1 MPSYHEHCGKPG
13 PKSLSY
19 IPPPEARLF
28 KSRSA
33 PGSPLF
39 DRNQHFSRSAKGSA
53 SFREPRHTRAS
64 FLLRESQLK
73 KAEKY
78 KDEKGP
84 KIGRS
89 KSFTSR
95 ITSKLYSRTEQK
107 NSLGKSWHP
116 KCLKCEECGKVLNP
130 GQHSEHRG
138 IPYCNIPC
146 YSLLFG
152 PGGYGRGGVE
162 SHQKLGFQTTL
173 TPDQVALRNELLP
186 KLQHYNEH
194 YESDKKRAL
203 QLASKEANGKL
214 IIEGVLRVYWGLKN
228 PVTLAPLCGKN
239 DRAFKLFHPVS
250 NQKLSRSETVKQLRS
265 QSLITDEKLAD
276 RALKKAARGKPRSN
290 SEEKLGRRHTMSH
303 SDRKKRPAKSSL
315 EPTRFI
321 PPYGTSTTLRLTSK
335 IPTPDVVKMI
345 LTKFQIADPCD
356 KFTLFV
362 KYENGEIRRLCN
374 GEGPLMIR
382 LRLGPAEDLARIYLM
397 EDKKDTA
404 IGREV
409 AQYIHFATPVL
420 QAFIVKFNEEEEREL
435 QKIKDRYREYKKH
448 LQAIIQEISSTS

>member
-1 MPSYHEHCGKPG
+1 MPSYHENCGKPG
-13 PKSLSY
+13 PKSLSW

-39 DRNQHFSRSAKGSA
+39 DRNEHFSRSAKGSA

-64 FLLRESQLK
+64 FLMRESQMK

-78 KDEKGP
+78 KNEKGA

-95 ITSKLYSRTEQK
+95 ITSKLYNRTEQK
-107 NSLGKSWHP
+107 HSLGKSWHP
-116 KCLKCEECGKVLNP
+116 KCLKCEECGKILNP

-162 SHQKLGFQTTL
+162 SHQKLGFQATL
-173 TPDQVALRNELLP
+173 PPDQIALRNELLP
-186 KLQHYNEH
+186 KLRYYNEH
-194 YESDKKRAL
+194 YESDKKKAL
-203 QLASKEANGKL
+203 QLVSKEANGKL
-214 IIEGVLRVYWGLKN
+214 IIEGVLRVYWGLKD
-228 PVTLAPLCGKN
+228 PVTLGALYWRN
-239 DRAFKLFHPVS
+239 DRAFRLFHVVQS
-250 NQKLSRSETVKQLRS
+250 KKLSRSETMKQLRS
-265 QSLITDEKLAD
+265 QSLTTDEKVMD
-276 RALKKAARGKPRSN
+276 RPFKKDSRGKPRSN
-290 SEEKLGRRHTMSH
+290 SDEKLARRHTLGH
-303 SDRKKRPAKSSL
+303 SDRKKRPAKSGL

-321 PPYGTSTTLRLTSK
+321 PPYGFQTTLRLTSK

-356 KFTLFV
+356 KFSLFI
-362 KYENGEIRRLCN
+362 KYENGEIKRLN
-374 GEGPLMIR
+374 NEDAPLMIR
-382 LRLGPAEDLARIYLM
+382 LRLGPAEDLAKIYIM
-397 EDKKDTA
+397 EDTEENT
-404 IGREV
+404 IRREV

-420 QAFIVKFNEEEEREL
+420 QAFIVKFDEEEEREMK
-435 QKIKDRYREYKKH
+435 KIKDRYREYKKH
-448 LQAIIQEISSTS
+448 LQAVIQEFSSKT